1 MNELKGK
8 SNYCAYLLRCWRESD
23 QWRYSLELVGNGR
36 RHGFASVKELTAYLC
51 ELEENSSSDS
61 SNYQEDTY
69 ENRE

>member
-23 QWRYSLELVGNGR
+23 KWRYSLELVGNGR

-61 SNYQEDTY
+61 FNNVDEFHKD
-69 ENRE
+69 